1 MANISLDKDTFYRR
15 LKRLYSA
22 WQKPDSE
29 NGFSKTDCL
38 VTAVGVDEEIVYS
51 KSGALQT
58 WLLGYELT
66 DTIMVFTESTAYFL
80 ASKKKIDFLR
90 QAENNKEENNIAIKL
105 LIRDRNDK
113 DAANFK
119 ILISAIKGSRKGKTL
134 GVFAKDNYPGEFM
147 ELWRA
152 ALKKEDFST
161 ADISPAVAY
170 LIAPK
175 EDTEV
180 ITIKKACMV
189 TVDVFTKYLK
199 DQIMEIIDSDKKVKH
214 SKLAE
219 GVETAVTDKKYVT
232 GVDVSQVDMCYPAII
247 QSGGNYNLKFSAVS
261 DKNILHF
268 GAIVCSLGARYK
280 SYCSNIVRTLL
291 VNPTDE
297 IQNNYNFLITI
308 EEEIIKKLVA
318 NTKLSDVYEAGVNF
332 VKKEKPNLLDNLTKN
347 FGFAMG
353 IEFKENSLMIGP
365 KITLPAKKGMV
376 FNINV
381 GFNNLHNSTAS
392 DKEGKSYALFIGDTV
407 MVNDGQ
413 PASLLTASKKKIK
426 NIGIFLKDDSDEE
439 DNDEEKENTPKPEI
453 LGRGKRTAVI
463 ESKLRSEH
471 TSEEKRK
478 EHQKE
483 LATQLNEKAKERL
496 AKQSGA
502 KDVEKV
508 RKNTVSYK
516 NFNQMPRVS
525 EVRELKLF
533 VDQKYETVILPI
545 YGLAVP
551 FHISTIKNISQSVE
565 GDYTYLRINFFHPG
579 STMGRNESGTY
590 QQPDATFVK
599 EVTYRSTNTKEP
611 GELSPPSSNLNH
623 AFRLIKEVQRKFKTR
638 EAEEREKE
646 DLVKQDTLIL
656 SQNKGNPKL
665 KDLYIRP
672 NIVTKRMTGSLEAHT
687 NGFRYTSVRGDKVD
701 ILYNNIKNAI
711 FQPCDGEMI
720 ILLHF
725 HLKHAIMFGK
735 KKHVDVQFYTEVGE
749 ITTDLGKHQHMHDRD
764 DLAAEQSERE
774 LRYKLKTAFKSF
786 CEKVT
791 ILFYVVFHSYYN

>member
-1 MANISLDKDTFYRR
+1 MANINLDKETFYRR
-15 LKRLYSA
+15 LKKLYNA
-22 WQKPDSE
+22 WLKADGE

-38 VTAVGVDEEIVYS
+38 VTAVGVDEEVVYS

-90 QAENNKEENNIAIKL
+90 QAENSKDENSVTIKL
-105 LIRDRNDK
+105 LIRDRGDK
-113 DAANFK
+113 DGANFK
-119 ILISAIKGSRKGKTL
+119 TLIAAIKDSKKGKTL
-134 GVFAKDNYPGEFM
+134 GVFSKDIYPGDFM
-147 ELWRA
+147 QAWRA
-152 ALKKEDFST
+152 AISKEDFETVDVS
-161 ADISPAVAY
+161 SAVGY

-175 EDTEV
+175 EDSEV

-189 TVDVFTKYLK
+189 TVDVFIKYLK
-199 DQIMEIIDSDKKVKH
+199 DQIMGIIDSDKKVKH

-219 GVETAVTDKKYVT
+219 GVESAVTDKKYVT

-291 VNPTDE
+291 VNPSDNV
-297 IQNNYNFLITI
+297 QNNYNFLVTI
-308 EEEIIKKLVA
+308 EEELLKKLTA
-318 NTKLSDVYEAGVNF
+318 GMKLSAVYNEIVDY
-332 VKKEKPNLLDNLTKN
+332 VKKEKSELIENLTKT

-353 IEFKENSLMIGP
+353 IEFKESSLIIGP
-365 KITLPAKKGMV
+365 KTTAVAKKGMI
-376 FNINV
+376 FNVNI
-381 GFNNLHNSTAS
+381 GFNNLKNNDAT
-392 DKEGKSYALFIGDTV
+392 DKEGKVYALFIGDTV

-413 PASLLTASKKKIK
+413 PATLLTASKKKIK
-426 NIGIFLKDDSDEE
+426 NIGIFLKEDSD
-439 DNDEEKENTPKPEI
+439 DEEEEENNEGKTNSSKPEI

-483 LATQLNEKAKERL
+483 LAQLLNEKAKERL

-516 NFNQMPRVS
+516 NINQMPRVS
-525 EVRELKLF
+525 EVKELKLY

-579 STMGRNESGTY
+579 STMGKNESGTY

-599 EVTYRSTNTKEP
+599 EVTYRSTNSKEP

-623 AFRLIKEVQRKFKTR
+623 AFRLIKEVLS
-638 EAEEREKE
+638 A
-646 DLVKQDTLIL
+646 IL
-656 SQNKGNPKL
+656 K
-665 KDLYIRP
+665 
-672 NIVTKRMTGSLEAHT
+672 NI
-687 NGFRYTSVRGDKVD
+687 
-701 ILYNNIKNAI
+701 
-711 FQPCDGEMI
+711 P
-720 ILLHF
+720 
-725 HLKHAIMFGK
+725 
-735 KKHVDVQFYTEVGE
+735 
-749 ITTDLGKHQHMHDRD
+749 
-764 DLAAEQSERE
+764 
-774 LRYKLKTAFKSF
+774 
-786 CEKVT
+786 
-791 ILFYVVFHSYYN
+791 